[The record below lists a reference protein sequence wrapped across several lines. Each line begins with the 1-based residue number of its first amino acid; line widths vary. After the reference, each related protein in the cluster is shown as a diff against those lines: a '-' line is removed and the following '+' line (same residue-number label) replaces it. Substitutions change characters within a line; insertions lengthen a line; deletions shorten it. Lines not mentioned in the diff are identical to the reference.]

1 MFMYNPDNRLYWF
14 NGKTFEDPLKFE
26 LIGTL
31 LGLAAS
37 NQVIL
42 DIPICLTCYKL
53 LLGHQPNFDDLELW
67 QPDVAKSFH
76 YILDYEKEEPLE
88 DVLARTFT
96 IDSEIFGEKIT
107 EELKEGGKDIYVT
120 KENR

>member
-1 MFMYNPDNRLYWF
+1 MFKYNPDNRLYWF

-42 DIPICLTCYKL
+42 DIPILSTCYKL
-53 LLGHQPNFDDLELW
+53 LLGDKPNMDDLEMW
-67 QPDVAKSFH
+67 QPDVAQSFKF
-76 YILDYEKEEPLE
+76 ILDYDKEQPLE

-96 IDSEIFGEKIT
+96 IDSE
-107 EELKEGGKDIYVT
+107 
-120 KENR
+120 

>member
-1 MFMYNPDNRLYWF
+1 MFTYNPDNRLYWF

-42 DIPICLTCYKL
+42 DIPILSTCYKL
-53 LLGHQPNFDDLELW
+53 LLGEQPNMDDLEMW
-67 QPDVAKSFH
+67 QPDVA
-76 YILDYEKEEPLE
+76 
-88 DVLARTFT
+88 
-96 IDSEIFGEKIT
+96 
-107 EELKEGGKDIYVT
+107 
-120 KENR
+120 